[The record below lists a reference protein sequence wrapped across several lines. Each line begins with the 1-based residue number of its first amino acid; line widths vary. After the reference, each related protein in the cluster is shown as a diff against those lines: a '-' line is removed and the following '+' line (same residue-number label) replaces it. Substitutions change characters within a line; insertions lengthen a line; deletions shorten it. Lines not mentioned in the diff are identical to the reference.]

1 MFALM
6 AVLLMGG
13 MDGSAKTLVYDFTTN
28 HPTTTI
34 RIDQGYKEI
43 RGSFAYWTGTW
54 AGLFGN
60 KIAFDASSA
69 YPCLSSN
76 GGLVDYHDHQKMYI
90 LNLSTG
96 DRVRIYYTGN
106 NPAMQFHISS
116 TATFSELTAN
126 FDPIESGHSYYV
138 SGAGNMCLLNK
149 WKKNEA
155 ETIVTKIEIDTFND
169 NETVDIS
176 NGLCTYCSKNPLDF
190 SSLTS
195 IKAYIVTGYDNGKF
209 IFKQVKYVPS
219 NTGFLIVRDGGS
231 ANSATIPIGRSTNYK
246 ENVITGNMFIG
257 CLKQTSIAVNDEYKY
272 YEFGKAYGY
281 IACYLMWWDFTCAAN
296 KAYIAVKK

>member
-6 AVLLMGG
+6 AVLLTGG

-28 HPTTTI
+28 HPSTTI

-43 RGSFAYWTGTW
+43 RGGFAYWTGTW

-138 SGAGNMCLLNK
+138 SGNGNMCILNK
-149 WKKNEA
+149 WKKDEA
-155 ETIVTKIEIDTFND
+155 ETIVIKIEIDTYSD
-169 NETVDIS
+169 NETVNVSD
-176 NGLCTYCSKNPLDF
+176 GLATYCSKNPLDF
-190 SSLTS
+190 SSLSS
-195 IKAYIVTGYDNGKF
+195 IKAFVATGYSDGKF
-209 IFKQVKYVPS
+209 IFKQVNYVPS
-219 NTGFLIVRDGGS
+219 NTGFLVVRDGGS
-231 ANSATIPIGRSTNYK
+231 ATTATIPVGRSSNYR
-246 ENVITGNMFIG
+246 ENVITGNLFVG
-257 CLKQTSIAVNDEYKY
+257 CLTATAISVNDQYRY
-272 YEFGKAYGY
+272 YEFGKADGN
-281 IACYLMWWDFTCAAN
+281 IGVYLMSSNFTCAAK